1 MTRKLDIRRNDVWTF
16 DADVYSLNFRG
27 LGLFN
32 PWFILLLPAAA
43 CRLLRC
49 PLHCGKRSKRGSIQ
63 ARIRRVCGT
72 STAFNSVFPDYNLE
86 IGCFI
91 SRHSLELRYSGLL
104 HTFLNSLPAPCVL
117 PVRLC
122 IHSGGINHQNLW
134 PRFYFSPHWNV
145 ILRIRRN

>member
-16 DADVYSLNFRG
+16 VADVYSLNFRG

-91 SRHSLELRYSGLL
+91 SRHSLSSVIQDSSI
-104 HTFLNSLPAPCVL
+104 HSWTPCQLPAYSQWDCASTV
-117 PVRLC
+117 
-122 IHSGGINHQNLW
+122 GGINHQNLW
-134 PRFYFSPHWNV
+134 PWFHFSPHWNV